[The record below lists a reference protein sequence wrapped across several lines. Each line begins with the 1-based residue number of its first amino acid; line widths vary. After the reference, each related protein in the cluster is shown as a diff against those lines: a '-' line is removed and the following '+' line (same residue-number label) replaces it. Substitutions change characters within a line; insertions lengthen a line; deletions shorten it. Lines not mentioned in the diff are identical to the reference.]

1 MNGKHR
7 IQNRAKIRQQLY
19 VVYFLAVF
27 LPILVIGVFLL
38 TNTYRILGN
47 YHRDLLKSDNLRVK
61 SILFEVTTQIYNLSE
76 ELAYDEAIAKF
87 VSTHHYVWDYEVQR
101 AENVK
106 MIDIYEKN
114 YAEIDAIEIYTDN
127 PAFMDYKQFFQ
138 ADKNIQK
145 TEWFQRAVN
154 QTSVF
159 WTPLNST
166 DKYGNEY
173 WNLCLIRKIP
183 LVNSKHHAVLVIK
196 LSDNYLRT
204 RIDSEQYTAMVS
216 VDKSSICFSSDRSAY
231 GEMQVVPI
239 DYKENYYQYVGDVV
253 IDGKTNLVD
262 VSTLHMYQS
271 DSKVYICTTNDQAY
285 ENIQSI
291 IYACLVIIAVAII
304 LPGLIIHF
312 FAGYF
317 TNRILSLRQAMHQVS
332 TEDYEIVNSV
342 KGNDEVT
349 QAFSDLEI
357 MVQNI
362 KKKDAEM
369 YEAHLNEKELANQQ
383 QVMKFKMLSSQI
395 NPHFLYNTLETIRM
409 KAFKAGDR
417 EVATAIKLLGKS
429 MRYVLD
435 NTGTTV
441 TTLGREIEHVE
452 TYLAIQQLRF
462 GDKFESHFVIGEN
475 IDAEQIYILPL
486 VLQPIVEN
494 AILHGLEEKESD
506 GQIEIAIYRSRQGE
520 QELLCIDVS
529 DNGCG
534 MDTETLEALRNSIEL
549 HDSGR
554 TRGIGLYN
562 INQRIKLSYGRTY
575 GMTVMSELENGTTIS
590 VAFPLRMQDA
600 KTD

>member
-1 MNGKHR
+1 M
-7 IQNRAKIRQQLY
+7 
-19 VVYFLAVF
+19 
-27 LPILVIGVFLL
+27 
-38 TNTYRILGN
+38 
-47 YHRDLLKSDNLRVK
+47 S
-61 SILFEVTTQIYNLSE
+61 SI
-76 ELAYDEAIAKF
+76 
-87 VSTHHYVWDYEVQR
+87 
-101 AENVK
+101 
-106 MIDIYEKN
+106 
-114 YAEIDAIEIYTDN
+114 
-127 PAFMDYKQFFQ
+127 
-138 ADKNIQK
+138 
-145 TEWFQRAVN
+145 
-154 QTSVF
+154 
-159 WTPLNST
+159 

-183 LVNSKHHAVLVIK
+183 LVNSKYHAVLVIK

-204 RIDSEQYTAMVS
+204 RIGSEQYAAMVS
-216 VDKSSICFSSDRSAY
+216 VDNSPIFFSSDRSAY

-239 DYKENYYQYVGDVV
+239 NYDENYYQYAGDVV
-253 IDGKTNLVD
+253 IDGKMNFVD

-285 ENIQSI
+285 GNIQSI
-291 IYACLVIIAVAII
+291 IYTCFVIIAVAIV
-304 LPGLIIHF
+304 LPGVIIHF
-312 FAGYF
+312 FADYF

-332 TEDYEIVNSV
+332 NEDYEIVNSV

-369 YEAHLNEKELANQQ
+369 YEAHLNEKELATQQ

-441 TTLGREIEHVE
+441 TTLNREIEHVE
-452 TYLAIQQLRF
+452 TYLAIQKLRF
-462 GDKFESHFVIGEN
+462 GDKFESHFTIGEN
-475 IDAEQIYILPL
+475 IDAEKIYILPL

-494 AILHGLEEKESD
+494 AILHGLEEKESG
-506 GQIEIAIYRSRQGE
+506 GQIEIAIYRSGQGE
-520 QELLCIDVS
+520 QERLCIDVH

-534 MDTETLEALRNSIEL
+534 MDEEALETLRNSIVL

-554 TRGIGLYN
+554 ARSIGLYN
-562 INQRIKLSYGRTY
+562 INQRIKLGYGAEY
-575 GMTVMSELENGTTIS
+575 GMTIMSELEKGTTIGVS
-590 VAFPLRMQDA
+590 FSWEQMENNAD
-600 KTD
+600 